1 MNKNQ
6 NVTNAIFS
14 ILLFLLAYVVPQ
26 PFLPVLIY
34 DYDETNESI
43 QLWNTGIKPA
53 TDILIEIMPKK
64 GIEINSVVIS
74 TLQGKVIK
82 DYSENNR
89 IVFFIYHVY
98 SGDRIFLSIN
108 GEEKIHSEDIEIIIR
123 SNEGSGIEAEDY
135 FLEFLKNLQI
145 ILLIT
150 GIILGGVLY
159 VTISKFLT
167 PKNHTKE

>member
-6 NVTNAIFS
+6 NLTNVIFS

-53 TDILIEIMPKK
+53 TDILIEIIPKNE
-64 GIEINSVVIS
+64 IEINSVVTS
-74 TLQGKVIK
+74 TLQGEMIK

-89 IVFFIYHVY
+89 VIFFIYHVY

-108 GEEKIHSEDIEIIIR
+108 GAEKINSEDIDIIVR

-135 FLEFLKNLQI
+135 FLELLKNLQV

-150 GIILGGVLY
+150 GIVLGGGIY
-159 VTISKFLT
+159 FTISKFLT
-167 PKNHTKE
+167 PKKHTKE